1 MSQEILNNITR
12 DERQAESV
20 RKWITSKGRG
30 TLECCTGYGK
40 TRCATII
47 IRKFVSKLPSI
58 RVLVVVPTSTLK
70 EQWESIID
78 SLDLSKNVTVGIINT
93 MAKSNYE
100 CDLLIN
106 DEIHRFSADSFRS
119 IFTKVK
125 YKYILG
131 LTATFER
138 LDDKHK
144 LIEKYCPVIDTI
156 SLEVAKL
163 NGWVSNFT
171 EYQVIITV
179 DDIDKYNEYNKEF
192 YKHFEYFQF
201 DFSLVMS
208 MLGKTGFVNRAKY
221 RDQLCANMDIND
233 PRRKEIFKEVTYH
246 ATAFMRALQ
255 NRKKF
260 IYNHPKKIDLVR
272 KIINYRSDK
281 KIITFSANVK
291 MAESIGIGYVYTGK
305 ESKKKNRI
313 TVEEFSA
320 LNSGVINS
328 VQLANE
334 GFDCKGLSVG
344 IVLGL
349 DSSPIKSK
357 QRTGRVIR
365 KESDKYAEMFT
376 IVIENTVECEWYSK
390 SHTGTNYITIDEE
403 NLMKVLKG
411 EPYETYKKKI
421 QNFIY
426 RF

>member
-1 MSQEILNNITR
+1 MKDLFTPVTR
-12 DERQAESV
+12 DERQEESV
-20 RKWITSKGRG
+20 KKWIKSKGRG
-30 TLECCTGYGK
+30 TIVACTGYGK

-47 IRKFVSKLPSI
+47 IGKLISKYPSI
-58 RVLVVVPTSTLK
+58 RVLVVVPNSTLQ
-70 EQWESIID
+70 EQWSGILD
-78 SLDLSKNVTVGIINT
+78 SLGYGLNVEVGIINS
-93 MAKSNYE
+93 MAKNGYD
-100 CDLLIN
+100 CDLLIL
-106 DEIHRFSADSFRS
+106 DEIHRCPADTFSSV
-119 IFTKVK
+119 FTKVK
-125 YKYILG
+125 YKLILG
-131 LTATFER
+131 LTATIER
-138 LDDKHK
+138 LDGKHSI
-144 LIEKYCPVIDTI
+144 IEKYCPEIDNI
-156 SLEVAKL
+156 SIEVAKA
-163 NGWVSNFT
+163 NGWISNFS

-179 DDIDKYNEYNKEF
+179 GDIDKYNEYNKEF

-328 VQLANE
+328 VQLANK

-365 KESDKYAEMFT
+365 KEEPTKYAEMFT
-376 IVIENTVECEWYSK
+376 IVIENTVECEWYKK
-390 SHTGTNYITIDEE
+390 SHEGVNYITIDEE
-403 NLMKVLKG
+403 NLMKVLRG
-411 EPYETYKKKI
+411 EPYEPYKKKV
-421 QNFIY
+421 QNFTY